1 MESWVMPHLE
11 RKLAAHHRNPREGE
25 EVGAGMSKPSFC
37 TQLDSSGAA
46 DGGGGGSES
55 VHTCESASAKA
66 VSSSLT
72 ALRSPKGAISSCAR
86 VRYWQDVDGG
96 RQHWPWELKQMGCM
110 GFYTSSL
117 VPAQEFTPQS
127 VH

>member
-1 MESWVMPHLE
+1 MESWVMPHLD
-11 RKLAAHHRNPREGE
+11 RKLAAHRRNPREGE

-46 DGGGGGSES
+46 DGGGSES

-72 ALRSPKGAISSCAR
+72 ALRSPKGVISSCAR
-86 VRYWQDVDGG
+86 V
-96 RQHWPWELKQMGCM
+96 
-110 GFYTSSL
+110 S
-117 VPAQEFTPQS
+117 
-127 VH
+127 